1 MSTYV
6 EPIPGVKPN
15 TKQSNPLYIDD
26 IEGTK
31 PKSHEF
37 RTNRVVDPL
46 CPVYKLPSAAEM
58 SVDNGRSFMRDTLSI
73 SDINQKR
80 KTLMGDRGR

>member
-1 MSTYV
+1 M
-6 EPIPGVKPN
+6 EPIPGTKPN
-15 TKQSNPLYIDD
+15 SKQSNPLYIDD

-46 CPVYKLPSAAEM
+46 CPVYKLPSAAEIC
-58 SVDNGRSFMRDTLSI
+58 VDNGRNFMRDTLNI
-73 SDINQKR
+73 ADINLKR